1 MGYLR
6 AQIAWGGIPVGEG
19 RHGEGFAEFVEN
31 KAFVVEEE
39 GEGGGAGGD
48 LSAEPQERRREVQL
62 PPPLYFCSEV
72 QRAAA
77 LVFLRET
84 RAILVQHVEIK
95 RSKTRRKRREDKL
108 ALFRAAAALA
118 RVEGFAARI
127 GRCACARRHCDGMG
141 GLLERVSACSLRLL
155 SSARVELKWRRKE

>member
-1 MGYLR
+1 MRGGVFAR
-6 AQIAWGGIPVGEG
+6 ANCEWGRRPVGEG
-19 RHGEGFAEFVEN
+19 RHGEGLAEFVEN
-31 KAFVVEEE
+31 EAFVVEEE

-48 LSAEPQERRREVQL
+48 LSAEPQERRGEVQL

-84 RAILVQHVEIK
+84 RAILVQHVEIE
-95 RSKTRRKRREDKL
+95 RSETRRKRREDKL

-127 GRCACARRHCDGMG
+127 
-141 GLLERVSACSLRLL
+141 
-155 SSARVELKWRRKE
+155 